1 MLYGLQCKILPY
13 ATSFMF
19 SNEIAKRRKFGKGKT
34 QNDLVVH
41 QKFSKRFHGPLIRA
55 PKIP

>member
-1 MLYGLQCKILPY
+1 
-13 ATSFMF
+13 MF